1 MKHRANL
8 LNIAII
14 LLFVLTACDLTRN
27 VPKGKYLLRA
37 NTIEL
42 KDNSSIDKYD
52 LGLIV
57 RQQPNQRNFYINFK
71 LRIYNAIDSAHVAH
85 KRELKFQKFEKKQKR
100 KKEKVDEINEK
111 RNKKAFSRGDSTF
124 FPKEYHQATFTKV
137 LWKEKVKYKYG
148 QKPIVFDSIL
158 FNKSI
163 EQIDNNNV
171 IRYEPNEFCINTSD
185 CFASYYIK

>member
-27 VPKGKYLLRA
+27 VPAGKYLLRD

-57 RQQPNQRNFYINFK
+57 RQQPNQRNFYINVK

-85 KRELKFQKFEKKQKR
+85 KREVKFQKFERKQKR
-100 KKEKVDEINEK
+100 KKEKVDRINAERNEK
-111 RNKKAFSRGDSTF
+111 AFARGDSTF

-137 LWKEKVKYKYG
+137 LWKEKVKYKFG
-148 QKPIVFDSIL
+148 QKPIVFDTIL
-158 FNKSI
+158 YQKSI
-163 EQIDNNNV
+163 EQTKTTAK
-171 IRYEPNEFCINTSD
+171 RQKLSQ
-185 CFASYYIK
+185 KG